1 LERVARDE
9 IEIVVENVMA
19 FDQRSR
25 NVDRR
30 FLREQPR
37 IVAQSRGESVQNQR
51 ARSEAHQGN
60 SRCQERVM
68 LSEGACEEIG
78 GPTWDQNDEGNEWR
92 EVDRALRGI
101 AKQRAALDADE
112 ARWLREAE
120 RFKIWRPLGM
130 VSALDYL
137 ERVLGYAP
145 HTAFERMR
153 VARELGALPALEEAF
168 ECGELGFSAIR
179 ELTRV
184 ATPETESEWRDKAIG
199 KTVREVE
206 EAVAGRRRGMRPSD
220 PPEAELCSRTV
231 RFELGPETFARLR
244 QARVVLSDECGRH
257 LDGDELV
264 AALCEAVLD
273 RAPVD
278 ASGAAGEPTGR
289 AKFQIA
295 LVVCEACKQAW
306 QEGAGVKIAV
316 DAATVERAQCDAQHI
331 GSIDGDAPERAHQD
345 IPPSVVRFVWRRD
358 GGRCQT
364 RGCRSA
370 RGIEIHH
377 IVRRTDGGTHEP
389 ANLTL
394 RCSSCHAGHHRGTLT
409 ISGTAPDRLEVRR
422 HHDPNTRPSDL
433 AIERPSDP
441 PRASATL
448 DAAVVPEQPDANVT
462 ASRGAE
468 SGTAFGGATRLDA
481 AVMRAQARDALVQL
495 GWKQAIARTAVD
507 VAMSHVG
514 SAATLE
520 IVIREALRRCPM
532 PRT

>member
-1 LERVARDE
+1 
-9 IEIVVENVMA
+9 
-19 FDQRSR
+19 
-25 NVDRR
+25 
-30 FLREQPR
+30 
-37 IVAQSRGESVQNQR
+37 
-51 ARSEAHQGN
+51 
-60 SRCQERVM
+60 
-68 LSEGACEEIG
+68 
-78 GPTWDQNDEGNEWR
+78 
-92 EVDRALRGI
+92 
-101 AKQRAALDADE
+101 
-112 ARWLREAE
+112 
-120 RFKIWRPLGM
+120 
-130 VSALDYL
+130 
-137 ERVLGYAP
+137 VLGYAP

-153 VARELGALPALEEAF
+153 VARELGALPALEDAF

-206 EAVAGRRRGMRPSD
+206 ETVAGRRRGMRPSD
-220 PPEAELCSRTV
+220 PPAPELCSRTV

-244 QARVVLSDECGRH
+244 QARVALSDECGRH
-257 LDGDELV
+257 LDGEELI

-278 ASGAAGEPTGR
+278 ASGGAGEPTGR

-295 LVVCEACKQAW
+295 LIVCEACKQGW

-331 GSIDGDAPERAHQD
+331 GSIDGDVPERAHQD

-394 RCSSCHAGHHRGTLT
+394 RCSSCHAAHHRGTLT
-409 ISGTAPDRLEVRR
+409 ISGKAPDRLEVRR
-422 HHDPNTRPSDL
+422 HHDPSTRPATARPSDEP
-433 AIERPSDP
+433 ATAK
-441 PRASATL
+441 ASATRR
-448 DAAVVPEQPDANVT
+448 APVVQEETAANVA
-462 ASRGAE
+462 ASPGAGL
-468 SGTAFGGATRLDA
+468 GTALGATRLDA
-481 AVMRAQARDALVQL
+481 AVVRAQARDALVRL
-495 GWKQAIARTAVD
+495 GWKSAVARAAVD
-507 VAMSHVG
+507 AAMSHAGPVA
-514 SAATLE
+514 SLE
-520 IVIREALRRCPM
+520 VVIREALKRCPL
-532 PRT
+532 PTTG